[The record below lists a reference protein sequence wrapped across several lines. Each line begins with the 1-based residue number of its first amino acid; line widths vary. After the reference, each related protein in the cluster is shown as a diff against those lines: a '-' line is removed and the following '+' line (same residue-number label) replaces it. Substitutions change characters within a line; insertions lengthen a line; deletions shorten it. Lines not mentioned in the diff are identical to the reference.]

1 MEKLLDI
8 IVFCVL
14 VVMPISVVV
23 GAWIAVA
30 KGAMIML
37 GGY

>member
-1 MEKLLDI
+1 MEKFLDI

-14 VVMPISVVV
+14 VVMPISFIV
-23 GAWIAVA
+23 GVWIAVA
-30 KGAMIML
+30 KGALIMI

>member
-1 MEKLLDI
+1 MEKFLDV

-30 KGAMIML
+30 KGALIML
-37 GGY
+37 GGS

>member
-1 MEKLLDI
+1 MEKFLDI
-8 IVFCVL
+8 VVFCVL